1 MIPQEDRDETPGAKK
16 KAPSVGATRTPLHLV
31 FQGFIGVLIG
41 LGIVSLLSGI
51 APAQVALAGIIVV
64 IVTWA
69 VEQVFPLP
77 AANTKPG
84 AQSRLVLRLISLIG
98 FTLTVSPLLELLGK

>member
-1 MIPQEDRDETPGAKK
+1 MIPQEDRDETLGAKK
-16 KAPSVGATRTPLHLV
+16 KAPSVGATRTPLHLA

-41 LGIVSLLSGI
+41 LGIASLLSGM
-51 APAQVALAGIIVV
+51 APARLALAGVIVV

-77 AANTKPG
+77 APNTKPG
-84 AQSRLVLRLISLIG
+84 ARSRLVLRLLSLIG
-98 FTLTVSPLLELLGK
+98 FTLTVSPLLSLLE